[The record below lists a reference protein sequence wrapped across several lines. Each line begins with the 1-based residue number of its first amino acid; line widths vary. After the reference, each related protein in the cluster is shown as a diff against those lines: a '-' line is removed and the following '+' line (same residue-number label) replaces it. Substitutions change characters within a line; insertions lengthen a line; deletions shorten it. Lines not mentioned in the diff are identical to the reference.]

1 MGILCMSTSKLLDQR
16 MRRADVIQSGN
27 VPSEAQ
33 GDPSIGLDCSS
44 VLAEMPRS
52 HSEYG
57 AWITEK
63 LAEYSSS
70 GEADARGPALYDLL
84 KYTDAQ
90 AGRSVTND
98 KDEEIA
104 ADGGLIL
111 AASAENITMTI
122 LTALFHLVRSPDLL
136 QRLVTSVLQSTRSS
150 RPKHERSALLSAVID
165 ESLRINPP
173 VPGALFRELK
183 ADVRFDDVHIPKG
196 TLVGVSAYVMH
207 HDAANFDQ
215 PESFIPDRWL
225 GNDVR
230 CTREAFCPFGFGARD
245 CVGKNLALDVTG
257 WIIEH
262 LLNRLEWKVEA
273 DDDEN
278 QLRYEDFFVSYP
290 ARMVAQI
297 REKIEVEQRD
307 EDTDCA
313 TNLGECLAHS

>member
-1 MGILCMSTSKLLDQR
+1 MEPKYQTNPPVYASPYGPY
-16 MRRADVIQSGN
+16 GN
-27 VPSEAQ
+27 VPPETQ
-33 GDPSIGLDCSS
+33 GDPLIGLDCSS

-90 AGRSVTND
+90 VGRSITND
-98 KDEEIA
+98 EDKEIA

-111 AASAENITMTI
+111 AASAENISMTI

-136 QRLVTSVLQSTRSS
+136 QRLVTSVSQTTRSS
-150 RPKHERSALLSAVID
+150 GQKYERSVLLSVVID

-183 ADVRFDDVHIPKG
+183 ADSCFDDVHIPKG
-196 TLVGVSAYVMH
+196 TLVGVSAYVLH
-207 HDAANFDQ
+207 HDAANFGQ
-215 PESFIPDRWL
+215 PESFVPDRWL

-245 CVGKNLALDVTG
+245 CVGKNLALDVTA
-257 WIIEH
+257 WVIEH
-262 LLNRLEWKVEA
+262 LLNRLEWRVGA
-273 DDDEN
+273 DDDQT
-278 QLRYEDFFVSYP
+278 QLKYEDFFVSYP
-290 ARMVAQI
+290 ARMEARV
-297 REKIEVEQRD
+297 REKRD
-307 EDTDCA
+307 
-313 TNLGECLAHS
+313 